1 MVLKL
6 DGVDVLEFLKNYAVK
21 KCGVHIGGGVFATC
35 GYVWI
40 LYVKCGLATSDTAV
54 NCVIR
59 VGYYKRTVVYAW
71 YCFK

>member
-40 LYVKCGLATSDTAV
+40 LYVTCGIETSDTAI

-59 VGYYKRTVVYAW
+59 VAHTCTLWSMLDNA
-71 YCFK
+71 